1 MNVSPIM
8 LTLVFALLDAAARM
22 SAKCAESSAVRP
34 NAVRA
39 SVTMSD
45 VVARSSPDAAA
56 RCMMPSMPESMS
68 PVFQPAIAMYDMASA
83 ASDALNL
90 VFSPISRALSR
101 RACRSSPVAPEI
113 AATLAMALSKSAAV
127 FTAATPRPVTAAE
140 ATEICFPAF
149 VMLSPAFSNLSP
161 AAAIFSNV
169 TLVVAACSCRRLS
182 SCSVS
187 TISRWRA
194 SYLSCPS
201 SPRSSCSFA
210 CFCASFRVSSFS
222 LVEAM
227 ASFRS
232 FCFWVNSSVFV
243 GSSFKR
249 RSTSFNADC
258 VVFMELL
265 TPFKAFSRPV
275 VSPPISTV
283 IPFILLA
290 ITVHLP

>member
-56 RCMMPSMPESMS
+56 RFMMPSMPESMS

-140 ATEICFPAF
+140 ATETFLPAL
-149 VMLSPAFSNLSP
+149 VMLSPAFSNFSP
-161 AAAIFSNV
+161 ATASFSSD
-169 TLVVAACSCRRLS
+169 TLVVAACSCRRRS

-187 TISRWRA
+187 MISRWRA

-201 SPRSSCSFA
+201 SPRSSCSLA

-222 LVEAM
+222 LVEEM

-232 FCFWVNSSVFV
+232 FCFWVSSSVLL
-243 GSSFKR
+243 GSSFSR
-249 RSTSFNADC
+249 RSTSLSSLC
-258 VVFMELL
+258 VVLIALF
-265 TPFKAFSRPV
+265 TPFRAFSRPV

-283 IPFILLA
+283 MPLILPA
-290 ITVHLP
+290 ISVHLP